1 MLTYDLTA
9 RGNTPIYEYLY
20 RCLRS
25 DILSGAL
32 EVGGRL
38 PSRRSFAEH
47 LGVSVITVDAAY
59 SLLEAEGCIR
69 AYEKVVDGRSRRYYS
84 ITRKGKEQL
93 ARERTQWETFSAAV
107 TQILGGPALA

>member
-32 EVGGRL
+32 EVDGRL
-38 PSRRSFAEH
+38 PSRRSFAE
-47 LGVSVITVDAAY
+47 LFGDFFATVQGRAPTQAELDALNA
-59 SLLEAEGCIR
+59 LREE
-69 AYEKVVDGRSRRYYS
+69 VDPCGR
-84 ITRKGKEQL
+84 
-93 ARERTQWETFSAAV
+93 
-107 TQILGGPALA
+107 